1 MNKLRVSQSECDA
14 IEIDGICTI
23 DTSANI
29 TSIDFG
35 GLDGLKKVTSDIIP
49 D

>member
-1 MNKLRVSQSECDA
+1 MNKLRVSQSEC
-14 IEIDGICTI
+14 DGICTI

-35 GLDGLKKVTSDIIP
+35 GLDGLKKVASDIIP